1 MSIEILK
8 SVPDSSKAGWN
19 VGVEHD
25 SEGKVT
31 KVSANQGRMHVD
43 VDYGQGPQGYDQ
55 WGIRE
60 PNGGGSVTIPYLVID
75 GELYVGAISQ
85 FRPFTGR
92 KITEASRGF
101 SLPIETHEEAAKREF
116 DEETGANE
124 SLTSRIHPLEGRPV
138 NPNNTF
144 FIANPSKNEGSKIF
158 GLPIK
163 PEEVELRRTSKDPK
177 RRVYR
182 LAPELQG
189 EIKELN
195 EKINPAGIRFFHES
209 LLGNTSEGFTQIALG
224 KISRALRK

>member
-8 SVPDSSKAGWN
+8 QVPDTSKAGWD
-19 VGVEHD
+19 VKVDHD

-31 KVSANQGRMHVD
+31 KVSAHQGRMGVD
-43 VDYGQGPQGYDQ
+43 VGYGQGPQGYDQ
-55 WGIRE
+55 WAIRE
-60 PNGGGSVTIPYLVID
+60 PNGGGSVTVPYVVID

-85 FRPFTGR
+85 LRPFAGR

-101 SLPIETHEEAAKREF
+101 SLPNELHIDTAKREF
-116 DEETGANE
+116 GEETGAHE
-124 SLTSRIHPLEGRPV
+124 SLSSRIHVLEGRPV

-144 FIANPSKNEGSKIF
+144 YIASPTKGEGVRIF

-163 PEEVELRRTSKDPK
+163 PEEVELRRSSNDPK

-182 LAPELQG
+182 FTPELQG